1 MEVEKIGSQDNF
13 IRLINQYQNLIFS
26 ICLKLTGDYF
36 AAEDLTQETF
46 ISAFK
51 YIDSFDGQ
59 SEKAWIC
66 RIASNKAI
74 DYLKAAQ
81 RREIPALE
89 NERDEEIPAKMA
101 DPLQKVLNREVME
114 EMKRRCEALKQPY
127 SEVAVEHFIRGKT
140 AKEIAIHSDVPL
152 NTVQTR
158 LYRAREMLKNSMS
171 KEVP

>member
-1 MEVEKIGSQDNF
+1 MEKIDSKENL

-46 ISAFK
+46 LSAFK

-74 DYLKAAQ
+74 DYLKAAR
-81 RREIPALE
+81 RREIPTLQ
-89 NERDEEIPAKMA
+89 EEIGEGAIATGA
-101 DPLQKVLNREVME
+101 DPLQKVINREVME
-114 EMKRRCEALKQPY
+114 EMKGRCTALKQPY
-127 SEVAVEHFIRGKT
+127 CDVALEHFINGKT
-140 AKEIAIHSDVPL
+140 AKEIAIQSDVPL

-158 LYRAREMLKNSMS
+158 LYRAREMLRTNMD

>member
-1 MEVEKIGSQDNF
+1 MEKIDSKENL

-46 ISAFK
+46 LSAYK
-51 YIDSFDGQ
+51 YIDTFDGQ

-74 DYLKAAQ
+74 DYLKAAK
-81 RREIPALE
+81 RREVPTMQEDMQGEMAA
-89 NERDEEIPAKMA
+89 NEA
-101 DPLQKVLNREVME
+101 DPLQKVINREVME
-114 EMKRRCEALKQPY
+114 EMKERCAALKHPY
-127 SEVAVEHFIRGKT
+127 CDVAVEHFIKGKS
-140 AKEIAIHSDVPL
+140 AKEIAMQSNIPL
-152 NTVQTR
+152 NTIQTR
-158 LYRAREMLKNSMS
+158 LYRAREMLRTTMD

>member
-1 MEVEKIGSQDNF
+1 MEKIDSKENL

-46 ISAFK
+46 LSAYK
-51 YIDSFDGQ
+51 YIDTFDGQ

-74 DYLKAAQ
+74 DYLKAAK
-81 RREIPALE
+81 RREVPTMQEDMQGKMAA
-89 NERDEEIPAKMA
+89 NEA
-101 DPLQKVLNREVME
+101 DPLQKVINREVME
-114 EMKRRCEALKQPY
+114 EMKERCAALKHPY
-127 SEVAVEHFIRGKT
+127 CDVAVEHFIKGKS
-140 AKEIAIHSDVPL
+140 AKEIAMQSNIPL
-152 NTVQTR
+152 NTIQTR
-158 LYRAREMLKNSMS
+158 LYRAREMLRTTMD

>member
-1 MEVEKIGSQDNF
+1 MEKIDSNENF
-13 IRLINQYQNLIFS
+13 IRLVNQYQNLIFS

-36 AAEDLTQETF
+36 VAEDLTQETF

-74 DYLKAAQ
+74 DYLKAAK
-81 RREIPALE
+81 RREVPTLQE
-89 NERDEEIPAKMA
+89 DMQNEPIANGA
-101 DPLQKVLNREVME
+101 DPLQKILNREVME
-114 EMKRRCEALKQPY
+114 EMKERCQALKPPY
-127 SEVAVEHFIRGKT
+127 DEVATEHFIRGKT
-140 AKEIAIHSDVPL
+140 AKEIANQSGVPL

-158 LYRAREMLKNSMS
+158 LYRAREMLKTSMS
-171 KEVP
+171 KEVS

>member
-1 MEVEKIGSQDNF
+1 MEKIDSKENL

-46 ISAFK
+46 LSAYK
-51 YIDSFDGQ
+51 YIDTFDGQ

-74 DYLKAAQ
+74 DYLKAAK
-81 RREIPALE
+81 RREVPTLQEDMQGEMAA
-89 NERDEEIPAKMA
+89 NEA
-101 DPLQKVLNREVME
+101 DPLQKVINREVME
-114 EMKRRCEALKQPY
+114 EMKERCAALKHPY
-127 SEVAVEHFIRGKT
+127 GDVAVEHFIKGKS
-140 AKEIAIHSDVPL
+140 AKEIAMQSNIPL
-152 NTVQTR
+152 NTIQTR
-158 LYRAREMLKNSMS
+158 LYRAREMLRTTMD

>member
-1 MEVEKIGSQDNF
+1 MEKIDSKENLT
-13 IRLINQYQNLIFS
+13 RLVNQYQNLIFS

-46 ISAFK
+46 LSAYK
-51 YIDSFDGQ
+51 YIDTFDGQ

-74 DYLKAAQ
+74 DYLKAA
-81 RREIPALE
+81 RHREVPTLY
-89 NERDEEIPAKMA
+89 EEMKEEATQNGC
-101 DPLQKVLNREVME
+101 DPLQKVINKEVME
-114 EMKRRCEALKQPY
+114 EMRCMCQNLKPPY
-127 SEVAVEHFIRGKT
+127 DEVATLHFINGKT
-140 AKEIAIHSDVPL
+140 AKEIAKLKKEPL

-158 LYRAREMLKNSMS
+158 LYRAREMLKKSMS

>member
-1 MEVEKIGSQDNF
+1 MEKIGSQDNF

-46 ISAFK
+46 LSAFK

-74 DYLKAAQ
+74 DYLKSAK
-81 RREIPALE
+81 RREVPGFGNEE
-89 NERDEEIPAKMA
+89 NEEIFINDADSRADAEYLGELIKKKMPSVKKIRYGDIGAVIGAHAGPGTVALFYLAK
-101 DPLQKVLNREVME
+101 DRTIVEV
-114 EMKRRCEALKQPY
+114 
-127 SEVAVEHFIRGKT
+127 
-140 AKEIAIHSDVPL
+140 
-152 NTVQTR
+152 
-158 LYRAREMLKNSMS
+158 
-171 KEVP
+171 